1 MASVHWTVE
10 MEEQMTKGDMKEVF
24 MVMRGSEKSRNPFF
38 TVSSKKRNRWYQMK
52 LMDGS
57 YKQKSSHDG

>member
-24 MVMRGSEKSRNPFF
+24 MAMGGSEKSRNPFF
-38 TVSSKKRNRWYQMK
+38 TVCSKKRVRWYQMK
-52 LMDGS
+52 VIDGS
-57 YKQKSSHDG
+57 CKQKSSHDG

>member
-24 MVMRGSEKSRNPFF
+24 MVMGAVKNVEIHFSLSVP
-38 TVSSKKRNRWYQMK
+38 KKEVGDIRWN
-52 LMDGS
+52 
-57 YKQKSSHDG
+57 